1 MLRRHLPEQEAG
13 AVCLVMSGGTE
24 GAMVPHWT
32 VFERIEAENLS
43 GPALAIGR
51 AHTADLPPEELG
63 RLTQMRM
70 VAEGVARA
78 LADAGI
84 ENAADVHFV
93 QVKCPL
99 LTAPRIV
106 EAQAR
111 GQTVTTQD
119 TLKSMGLSR
128 AASALGVG
136 VALGE
141 IDSQALSE
149 SDVGMRHQLWS
160 GRAGCSAGIELLGH
174 EIIVLGMSPHWA
186 ACSLSIT
193 Q

>member
-1 MLRRHLPEQEAG
+1 MPYQARIHRISAAGPNDVGGIDEAIAAGRLDPAGIVGIFGKTEGNGCVNDFTRGYAAQSLGLMLRRHLPDEAAE

-24 GAMVPHWT
+24 GAMAPHWT

-84 ENAADVHFV
+84 ENAADVPGIRLWPMDL
-93 QVKCPL
+93 C
-99 LTAPRIV
+99 
-106 EAQAR
+106 
-111 GQTVTTQD
+111 
-119 TLKSMGLSR
+119 
-128 AASALGVG
+128 
-136 VALGE
+136 
-141 IDSQALSE
+141 
-149 SDVGMRHQLWS
+149 RHRQRRYS
-160 GRAGCSAGIELLGH
+160 N
-174 EIIVLGMSPHWA
+174 
-186 ACSLSIT
+186 ACN
-193 Q
+193 